1 VIPNPPRKLGLEA
14 LQLALRERPRT
25 LTFGAFGILIPVAQA
40 LVLWLFS
47 TLAHNADDARIR
59 AGGKAA
65 QGEILRVE
73 DAFGPTL
80 NNVPPKNVTFRYKA
94 DGVEHEK
101 SVTVNAPEVSGWKSG
116 RPVAVL
122 YLGDDAILTEI
133 HPVEF
138 PIPPGLMIASIV
150 CWSLAVVAILAY
162 GLAGARRKYL
172 VLRHGEPREGKLLSF
187 ETWNMFPSSF
197 PSGWFRASY
206 TYVDSAGRE
215 RLGVSRSRDLTLAN
229 HKQKGDP
236 LEILVLPAD
245 ERLSTLLD
253 SAAERAL
260 IRTRRA
266 FARDPI
272 PVRLA
277 NSMTGRGRQKF
288 RHRQSRWPSRL
299 RNHCDRPGPW

>member
-1 VIPNPPRKLGLEA
+1 LVIPNPPRKLGLEA
-14 LQLALRERPRT
+14 LQLAVRERPRT
-25 LTFGAFGILIPVAQA
+25 LMFGALGILIPVAQA

-59 AGGKAA
+59 AAGKAA
-65 QGEILRVE
+65 QGEVLRVEE

-80 NNVPPKNVTFRYKA
+80 NNVPPKKVTFRYKA

-116 RPVAVL
+116 RPVAVV
-122 YLGDDAILTEI
+122 YLNGEAILADI

-138 PIPPGLMIASIV
+138 PIPRGLVIASIV
-150 CWSLAVVAILAY
+150 CWSLAVVAVLAY

-172 VLRHGEPREGKLLSF
+172 VLRHGVLREGKLLSF
-187 ETWNMFPSSF
+187 ETWTMFTSSF
-197 PSGWFRASY
+197 PSGAFRASY
-206 TYVDSAGRE
+206 TYVDSTGRE

-236 LEILVLPAD
+236 IEILVMPAD

-260 IRTRRA
+260 IRT
-266 FARDPI
+266 
-272 PVRLA
+272 
-277 NSMTGRGRQKF
+277 
-288 RHRQSRWPSRL
+288 
-299 RNHCDRPGPW
+299 